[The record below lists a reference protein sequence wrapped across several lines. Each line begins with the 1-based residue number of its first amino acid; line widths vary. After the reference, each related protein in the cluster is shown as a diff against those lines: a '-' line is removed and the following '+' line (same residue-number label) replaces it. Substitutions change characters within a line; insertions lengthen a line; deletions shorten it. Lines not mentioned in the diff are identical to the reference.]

1 MKSTLWL
8 LLAIVVVLVT
18 SCQTATPSPTPVP
31 VLPTPTQ
38 VMPTPYPP
46 PDSNSVE
53 VNNPYPEPRP
63 TIGLE
68 SYPSPQ
74 NSGGPQSTTPGSV
87 SWDDAQNMILNGQV
101 DQIVQHH
108 DLTVTLT
115 LKDGKVVTTTEPEFD
130 DVIHLIEQ
138 CGEKCSSIA
147 VTTE

>member
-63 TIGLE
+63 TIG
-68 SYPSPQ
+68 
-74 NSGGPQSTTPGSV
+74 GPQSTTSGSV